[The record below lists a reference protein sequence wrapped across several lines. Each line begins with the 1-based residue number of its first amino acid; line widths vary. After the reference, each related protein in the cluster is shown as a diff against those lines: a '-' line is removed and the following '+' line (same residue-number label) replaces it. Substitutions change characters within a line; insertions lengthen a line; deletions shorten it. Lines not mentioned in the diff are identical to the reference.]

1 MSRIHEALKK
11 AEQERATSDNA
22 PQISPDP
29 DPIALDARVNSAAT
43 SAGSSHMSAAAPVA
57 VMTGDALLDRT
68 RRTNWKPDPKTML
81 FFNSDE
87 HIYGMEEFRTLRS
100 RLYQAREKHPLS
112 KVLVTS
118 PLPKEGKSFVTANLG
133 QVLVQQQ
140 GKRVLLVDADLRNP
154 HLHLTLGAEPGPGLS
169 DYLRSETDEFS
180 VIQGGPMENLFLIPA
195 GSKNENP
202 AELVASGRMNTL
214 LNRLQ
219 PLFDWIIVD
228 SPPAA
233 AVSDAALIANYCD
246 GVLLVV
252 RSNATPFDIAQRA
265 RQEFGDNL
273 IGVVLNG
280 ISTLPEYSQY
290 YYNAYGKP
298 NGHGQAMKMK

>member
-1 MSRIHEALKK
+1 MSAISTA
-11 AEQERATSDNA
+11 A
-22 PQISPDP
+22 P
-29 DPIALDARVNSAAT
+29 AAT
-43 SAGSSHMSAAAPVA
+43 NSD
-57 VMTGDALLDRT
+57 TLLART

-81 FFNSDE
+81 FFSGQE
-87 HIYGMEEFRTLRS
+87 HLYGMEEFRTLRS

-112 KVLVTS
+112 KVLITS

-140 GKRVLLVDADLRNP
+140 GRRVLLVDADLRNP

-180 VIQGGPMENLFLIPA
+180 IIQGGPMDNLFLIPA
-195 GSKNENP
+195 GSQNENP
-202 AELVASGRMNTL
+202 AELVANGRMNTL

-246 GVLLVV
+246 GVLMIV

-280 ISTLPEYSQY
+280 ISTLPAYSQY

>member
-11 AEQERATSDNA
+11 AEQDRATSENIS
-22 PQISPDP
+22 QIIPDP
-29 DPIALDARVNSAAT
+29 DPVMLDPRIHSEVPISTLSAT
-43 SAGSSHMSAAAPVA
+43 SAAAPA
-57 VMTGDALLDRT
+57 TALTGDALLDRS
-68 RRTNWKPDPKTML
+68 RRTNWRPEAKTML
-81 FFNSDE
+81 FFSGEE
-87 HIYGMEEFRTLRS
+87 HLYGMEEFRTLRS

-133 QVLVQQQ
+133 QVLVQQK

-154 HLHLTLGAEPGPGLS
+154 HLHSTLGAEPGPGLS
-169 DYLRSETDEFS
+169 DYLRGEVDEFS
-180 VIQGGPMENLFLIPA
+180 VIQRGPMENLFLIPA
-195 GSKNENP
+195 GSRNENP

-214 LNRLQ
+214 FNRLQ

-233 AVSDAALIANYCD
+233 AVSDAALLANYCD

-252 RSNATPFDIAQRA
+252 RSNATPFDIAKRA

-280 ISTLPEYSQY
+280 IDTLPAYSQY
-290 YYNAYGKP
+290 YYSAYGKP
-298 NGHGQAMKMK
+298 NGNGTSAK